1 MMTIGERILQQR
13 KERGLSRKALG
24 DLSGLD
30 LTTLWNIENG
40 YTKRP
45 HHRTLERI
53 AAAMGTDFAEYE
65 LENVPYKPPRPR
77 EYMPRYRECRERTG
91 RSLAQ
96 AAEELGVKETSL
108 DSFECGRRSPSP
120 LVLINMARL
129 YGARL
134 GYLVG
139 YDDTPYTGRRCR
151 MGAPCGAKKR
161 IDYCCADCPER
172 SGCEGQCLN
181 DPARCGLV
189 KGEI

>member
-1 MMTIGERILQQR
+1 MTIGERIARQR
-13 KERGLSRKALG
+13 GERGLTRKALSE
-24 DLSGLD
+24 LSGVD
-30 LTTLWNIENG
+30 YSVLWNIENG
-40 YTKRP
+40 YTERP
-45 HHRTLERI
+45 WSRTLERI

-65 LENVPYKPPRPR
+65 LEKVPYKPPRPR

-96 AAEELGVKETSL
+96 AAEELGVKKTSL
-108 DSFECGRRSPSP
+108 DSFERGRRSPTT

-129 YGARL
+129 YGCRL

-139 YDDTPYTGRRCR
+139 YDDEPYVGRRCR

-172 SGCEGQCLN
+172 AGCDGQCLN
-181 DPARCGLV
+181 SPESCGLV